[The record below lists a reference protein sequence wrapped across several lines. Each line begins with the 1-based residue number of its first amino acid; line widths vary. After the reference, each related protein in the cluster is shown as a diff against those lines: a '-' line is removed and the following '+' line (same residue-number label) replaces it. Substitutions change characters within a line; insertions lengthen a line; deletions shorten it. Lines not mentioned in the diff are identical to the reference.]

1 MPAPHLTQPAW
12 TGAVLTGG
20 ASTRMGRDKALVEVD
35 GRPLA
40 LIVATALRAAGATRV
55 VAVGGDERH
64 LRRLGLEVVRDDDP
78 GAGPLGG
85 VLTAMRATQTSHLV
99 VLACDLP
106 GARPEAV
113 ARVRGALVAAPGAAV
128 AWPAE
133 GGHPQVLHAA
143 WDVGRA
149 LPVLAAAFSAGERS
163 LRRAAAGLPRAVVAG
178 IPASSLGDVDRPE
191 DLPPAGGR

>member
-1 MPAPHLTQPAW
+1 MPAPAW

-40 LIVATALRAAGATRV
+40 LIVATAMWAAGATRV
-55 VAVGGDERH
+55 VAVGGDERL
-64 LRRLGLEVVRDDDP
+64 LRGVGLEVVADDHP

-85 VLTAMRATQTSHLV
+85 VLTAMRTARTSHLV

-113 ARVRGALVAAPGAAV
+113 ARVLGVLVATPGAVV
-128 AWPAE
+128 AWPEE

-143 WDVGRA
+143 WDVGPA
-149 LPVLAAAFSAGERS
+149 LPVLAGAYAAGERS

-178 IPASSLGDVDRPE
+178 IAASSLGDVDRPE
-191 DLPPAGGR
+191 ELPPAGAATAR

>member
-1 MPAPHLTQPAW
+1 MPAPAW

-40 LIVATALRAAGATRV
+40 LIVATAMWAAGATRV
-55 VAVGGDERH
+55 VAVGGDERF
-64 LRRLGLEVVRDDDP
+64 LRGVGLEVVADDHP

-85 VLTAMRATQTSHLV
+85 VLTAMRTARTSHLV

-113 ARVRGALVAAPGAAV
+113 ARVLGVLVATPGAVV
-128 AWPAE
+128 AWPEE

-143 WDVGRA
+143 WDVGLA
-149 LPVLAAAFSAGERS
+149 LPVLAAAYAAGERS

-178 IPASSLGDVDRPE
+178 IAASSLGDVDRPE
-191 DLPPAGGR
+191 ELPPAGAATAR